1 MYGQIGAGLGAIALV
16 VSGYTFMTTINK
28 PVKVNPATV
37 QAAFTDHLS
46 QNPALVGDAVTSY
59 MDARPGAAAAPQGE
73 AIREYLLTNP
83 GVIVEAINAYEA
95 QQKLAAAAADGDL
108 ITTNAK
114 EIFEDGFSIVR
125 GNPDG
130 DITMVEFA
138 DYNCGFCKRAHTE
151 VEKFVEAD
159 GNIRLVIKEFPILG
173 DGSVLAAK
181 AALASAMQEGGAKY
195 PEFNDALMV
204 HRGSHNETSIM
215 AIAQEIGLDVNQ
227 LKTDMDDDAIK
238 DQINRTYA
246 LAQKLRINGTPA
258 FIMGDQVV
266 RGFVPAD
273 RLEALAES
281 TREKG

>member
-1 MYGQIGAGLGAIALV
+1 
-16 VSGYTFMTTINK
+16 MTTINK

-37 QAAFTDHLS
+37 QSAFTDHLS
-46 QNPALVGDAVTSY
+46 QNPALVSDAVTSY
-59 MDARPGAAAAPQGE
+59 LDARPGVVAAAPQGE

-95 QQKLAAAAADGDL
+95 QQKAAEAAADGNL

-125 GNPDG
+125 GNPEG

-151 VEKFVEAD
+151 VEKFIEAD
-159 GNIRLVIKEFPILG
+159 GNIRLIIKEFPILG
-173 DGSVLAAK
+173 DMSVLAAK
-181 AALASAMQEGGAKY
+181 AALASAMQDDGDKY
-195 PEFNDALMV
+195 PAFNDALMV
-204 HRGSHNETSIM
+204 HRGSHTEASVM
-215 AIAQEIGLDVNQ
+215 AIASEVGLDVDK
-227 LKTDMDDDAIK
+227 LKADMETDTIK

-273 RLEALAES
+273 RLKALAD
-281 TREKG
+281 TAREEG